1 MSNNNQNSEKEAKRK
16 GILRSIID
24 GSFLSREI
32 VFKNIWFIVFLVF
45 LGLIYIANRNHA
57 EKIVR
62 ETVRLKK
69 EVDELKSEQLSI
81 TSTLMKIS
89 QQSQVESLV
98 VKYNLDLVSSE
109 EPPYKITVACPK

>member
-1 MSNNNQNSEKEAKRK
+1 MNNQEQHKETAKK
-16 GILRSIID
+16 NNIIRSIID
-24 GSFLSREI
+24 GTFLSREI

-45 LGLIYIANRNHA
+45 LALIYIANRNHA

-69 EVDELKSEQLSI
+69 EVDELKSEQLTI

-89 QQSQVESLV
+89 QQSEVESLV
-98 VKYNLDLVSSE
+98 VKYNLDLYPSE
-109 EPPYKITVACPK
+109 EPPYKVTVSCPK